1 MKSSLCQ
8 EEESVLLCDQKT
20 SARADSTTVAT
31 KHFSLTSRLQQK
43 RINASFESARKM
55 ASTISQN
62 SNRKWCDTFGG
73 ESSFVMAPPPK
84 TSHQQTRQKY
94 NVSVKSELPNP
105 AYVTQTTARTMSQL

>member
-8 EEESVLLCDQKT
+8 EEESVLLCDQQT
-20 SARADSTTVAT
+20 SARADSTTAAT
-31 KHFSLTSRLQQK
+31 NHFSLTSRLQQK

-62 SNRKWCDTFGG
+62 SNRKWCDVFGG
-73 ESSFVMAPPPK
+73 ESSFVMAQPK

-94 NVSVKSELPNP
+94 NVSIKSELPNP
-105 AYVTQTTARTMSQL
+105 AYVAQTTARTMSQL